1 MSKLV
6 LFDLDGTLADSAPDL
21 AATANLARERR
32 GLPPLPYLELR
43 PYSTQGARGL
53 LKAGLNIEPGHPEY
67 DDLRQQFLN
76 DYEQRMGELTTLFEG
91 VHELLDRI
99 QGHGFRWGIVTNK
112 LEYLARPVVEHL
124 GLATGTAVVVGGDTT
139 PHAKP
144 HPAPLLHAANQA
156 GFHPG
161 QCIYIGD
168 DQRDILA
175 GKAAGMA
182 TLVAAYG
189 YGTVNAPYPTWEAD
203 GIAENV
209 PDLWPLIQRWAGV

>member
-1 MSKLV
+1 M
-6 LFDLDGTLADSAPDL
+6 
-21 AATANLARERR
+21 
-32 GLPPLPYLELR
+32 
-43 PYSTQGARGL
+43 
-53 LKAGLNIEPGHPEY
+53 
-67 DDLRQQFLN
+67 
-76 DYEQRMGELTTLFEG
+76 
-91 VHELLDRI
+91 
-99 QGHGFRWGIVTNK
+99 
-112 LEYLARPVVEHL
+112 EHL